1 MRNIKVPPVVY
12 ELLLERAKK
21 HRFRSVEQYL
31 DALSRGE
38 TK

>member
-1 MRNIKVPPVVY
+1 MRNIRVPDVVY

-38 TK
+38 IK

>member
-1 MRNIKVPPVVY
+1 MRNIKPPPAVY

-21 HRFRSVEQYL
+21 YRVRSVEKYL